1 LPAERAV
8 GNLIRRMDG
17 VLQVPVQLA
26 HSLATRPYA
35 FAPFAVFLLIASW
48 HLGLRRTLSMALVG
62 YLIAWFSEFS
72 SIHIGFPYGLYHYRS
87 EALRGDL
94 CIFGVPF
101 FDSLSY
107 VFLAYFAWSSALF
120 LLSPLVYRG
129 GLDVQIAETRARRR
143 SFGVLLVGAWLM
155 TWLDVV
161 VDPVACRGDRWFL
174 GQIHTYAAPGAYFGV
189 PFTNYAGWFL
199 VGNLIVFAYQR
210 IDEHFDGEPTRLD
223 RFEQRVP
230 GQALHGPVMY
240 FAIVAF
246 ALAISWSIGEL
257 GLFWSS
263 VFVQLPVLVWMLVRV
278 FDERQ
283 HALAEEIA
291 ETKRDFP
298 LRPL

>member
-1 LPAERAV
+1 MSAA
-8 GNLIRRMDG
+8 
-17 VLQVPVQLA
+17 LQVPVQLV
-26 HSLATRPYA
+26 HSLVARPYA
-35 FAPFAVFLLIASW
+35 FAPFAVFVLVSSW
-48 HLGLRRTLSMALVG
+48 HLGLRRTLWMALAG
-62 YLIAWFSEFS
+62 YLIAWTSEFS
-72 SIHIGFPYGLYHYRS
+72 SIHTGFPYGLYHYRS
-87 EALRGDL
+87 EVLKDDL

-107 VFLAYFAWSSALF
+107 VFLAYFAWSTALV

-129 GLDVQIAETRARRR
+129 GFDLQIAETRARRR

-189 PFTNYAGWFL
+189 PFTNFAGWFL

-210 IDEHFDGEPTRLD
+210 IDERCDGLSTPLD
-223 RFEQRVP
+223 RFETRVK
-230 GQALHGPVMY
+230 GQSLLGPAMY
-240 FAIVAF
+240 FGVVAF
-246 ALAISWSIGEL
+246 ALAVTLSIDEL

-263 VFVQLPVLVWMLVRV
+263 VFVQLPVLVWMLARI

-283 HALAEEIA
+283 HAVAEEIA
-291 ETKRDFP
+291 ATKRDFP
-298 LRPL
+298 MRPL